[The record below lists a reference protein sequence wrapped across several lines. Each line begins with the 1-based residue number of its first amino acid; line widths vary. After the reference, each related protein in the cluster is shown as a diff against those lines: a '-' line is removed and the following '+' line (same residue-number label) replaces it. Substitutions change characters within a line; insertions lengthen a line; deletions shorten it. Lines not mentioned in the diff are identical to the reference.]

1 MLDLETRKRIDNAR
15 DILVGKVPDPK
26 SQVEQITIALI
37 YKFMDDMDKEAE
49 ELGGRATF
57 FKGEFAKYSWSN
69 IFDPKLGGYELINLY
84 GEAITKMNQNKNI
97 PQLFRDIFKNAFL
110 PYRDP
115 ETLKS
120 FLKEIN
126 DFHYDHSE
134 RLGDAFEY
142 LLSVL
147 GVQGD
152 AGSLRTPRHIIDF
165 IVKVIAPKKNETI
178 LDPACGTA
186 GFLISA
192 YKHIRDQNTDKRK
205 GNQLTPDDRKR
216 LMNSIVGHDI
226 SPDMVRLSLVNMYLH
241 GFQNPKIYE
250 YDTLTSDERW
260 NETYDIIL
268 ANPPFMTPKGGIRP
282 HKRFSI
288 QANRSEVLFVDYI
301 MEHIATDGRAGVIVP
316 EGIIFQS
323 ANAYKALRKALVE
336 NGYLY
341 AVVSLPAG
349 VFNPYSGVKT
359 SVLLMDR
366 TLAKK
371 AKDILFVK
379 IENDGFDLG
388 AQRRESDKSDLPEA
402 LKILQAY
409 RECVR
414 KGKDFNVGADL
425 CVCPDLITG
434 QQQKGNHIGI
444 APTGKQTTKT
454 GEHTDS
460 PLKELFHIVPKT
472 KIAESG
478 DYSLTGD
485 RYREN
490 IVYAHK
496 DWPMVELG
504 SVCDLIGGGTP
515 SKANEEY
522 WTNGNIKWIS
532 AKHFTDDFLFD
543 SDQKITGRAVKES
556 STNVIPE
563 NTVVLVSRVSVGKI
577 AILKDK
583 FAINQDITA
592 LAIRD
597 SKLIDSYFLFSL
609 LKRMAK
615 YLATSS
621 QGLGVKGLTREFIK
635 RIKLPLPPLSVQKEI
650 VAEIEGYQKIID
662 GAMQVVENYKP
673 RINVDESWEMVEL
686 GEICDLIGGGTPSKE
701 NRNYWIDGKIK
712 WISAKHFKG
721 DFLCESDQKITEAA
735 VIDSST
741 KVIPA
746 NTIIM
751 VSRVSLGKI
760 AITKDR
766 FAINQD
772 ITALQIKNKGV
783 DTNFLFHLLKGMST
797 HFEESG
803 QGLGVKGLTREF
815 IRQIKI
821 PLPPLK
827 IQKRIVAQIEEEQK
841 LVEANKK
848 LIEIFEEKIKAKIA
862 EVWGEEAPSETGGE
876 ILMAAEELA
885 TYGK

>member
-1 MLDLETRKRIDNAR
+1 MLDPETRKRIDNAR

-84 GEAITKMNQNKNI
+84 GEAITRMNQNKNI

-336 NGYLY
+336 NGYIY

-359 SVLLMDR
+359 SILLMDR

-388 AQRRESDKSDLPEA
+388 AQRRELDKSDLTEA
-402 LKILQAY
+402 LKIIQTY
-409 RECVR
+409 QESIR
-414 KGKDFNVGADL
+414 KGKEFNVGAGL
-425 CVCPDLITG
+425 KP
-434 QQQKGNHIGI
+434 
-444 APTGKQTTKT
+444 APTGKQTTKA
-454 GEHTDS
+454 GEHTGS
-460 PLKELFHIVPKT
+460 PLQKLFHIVLKT
-472 KIAESG
+472 QIAESG
-478 DYSLTGD
+478 DYNLTGD
-485 RYREN
+485 RYRER
-490 IVYAHK
+490 IIHSHK
-496 DWPMVELG
+496 DWPMAELG
-504 SVCDLIGGGTP
+504 KICVFEYGKPLKEENRIQGSFPVYGSNGIVGWHNEFLVKAPFLVVGRKGSAGSVLYSDHNGFPIDTSFFIKLE
-515 SKANEEY
+515 NE
-522 WTNGNIKWIS
+522 
-532 AKHFTDDFLFD
+532 D
-543 SDQKITGRAVKES
+543 
-556 STNVIPE
+556 NV
-563 NTVVLVSRVSVGKI
+563 
-577 AILKDK
+577 
-583 FAINQDITA
+583 
-592 LAIRD
+592 
-597 SKLIDSYFLFSL
+597 L
-609 LKRMAK
+609 LK
-615 YLATSS
+615 YLYYCLLKLDLKNLYS
-621 QGLGVKGLTREFIK
+621 QSGVPGLNRNDAYRFKI
-635 RIKLPLPPLSVQKEI
+635 PLPPLSVQKEI
-650 VAEIEGYQKIID
+650 VAEIGGYQKIID
-662 GAMQVVENYKP
+662 GAKQVVENYKP
-673 RINVDESWEMVEL
+673 QINIDPDWEMVTLHDVCDRIMDGTHFSPRNTSAGERLYITAKHIKEFGIEL
-686 GEICDLIGGGTPSKE
+686 KDLSYVSEEDHRQIYERCPVVKGDVLYIKDGATTGIATINSLDQEFSLLSSVAVLRGTPDKLD
-701 NRNYWIDGKIK
+701 NR
-712 WISAKHFKG
+712 
-721 DFLCESDQKITEAA
+721 FLCYYLN
-735 VIDSST
+735 ST
-741 KVIPA
+741 KGKTKMLA
-746 NTIIM
+746 M
-751 VSRVSLGKI
+751 VSGV
-760 AITKDR
+760 AITR
-766 FAINQD
+766 
-772 ITALQIKNKGV
+772 
-783 DTNFLFHLLKGMST
+783 
-797 HFEESG
+797 
-803 QGLGVKGLTREF
+803 LTLTKLNEV
-815 IRQIKI
+815 QL

-827 IQKRIVAQIEEEQK
+827 IQKQIVAQIEEEQK

-848 LIEIFEEKIKAKIA
+848 LIEIFEEKIKAKIT
-862 EVWGEEAPSETGGE
+862 EVWGEEAPSVAEPE
-876 ILMAAEELA
+876 LLMAAEDSA